1 MLKRC
6 QFVLALALLAALS
19 QQADA
24 QKAFAGVWEAKFK
37 DRVFCVLKV
46 DMDDKIT
53 GTLSPGRITVNDE
66 GDITDAEPSTPEPSG
81 KDLPILNPKVR
92 DNTLSFVW
100 KEDDEEATQFE
111 MKITGKGEAELRLLN
126 TEGHALKPIRLK
138 RK

>member
-19 QQADA
+19 LQAAA

-46 DMDDKIT
+46 DMGDGIT
-53 GTLSPGRITVNDE
+53 GTLSPGRITVNDQ

-81 KDLPILNPKVR
+81 HELPILNPKVR
-92 DNTLSFVW
+92 DNTLSFDW

-111 MKITGKGEAELRLLN
+111 MKITGEGEAELRLLN
-126 TEGHALKPIRLK
+126 TEGHPIKPIRLK
-138 RK
+138 RR